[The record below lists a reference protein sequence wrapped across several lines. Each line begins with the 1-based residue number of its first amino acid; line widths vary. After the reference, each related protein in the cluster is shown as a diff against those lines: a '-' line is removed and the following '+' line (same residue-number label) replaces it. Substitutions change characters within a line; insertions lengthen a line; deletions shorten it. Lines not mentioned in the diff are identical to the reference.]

1 MYATYFKPFPT
12 LTTPRLILRKVQK
25 KDLDDIYEY
34 CRLPSSYKYAQWQ
47 PHEDRGVT
55 KQYLAWLFSAMRHG
69 AYFTWVIEL
78 RETGRVIGTCS
89 FVNMDE
95 EYKIAEIGY
104 GIGKRFWGNGYAT
117 EAVRAVMDYGF
128 TRVGLLK
135 VNARIMREN
144 LSSVR
149 LAGRVGMS
157 CEGIQRKGVYAKKQA
172 HDLYLFGITDE
183 DYKQLLAE
191 EEKTDR
197 AKNAAGPDDA
207 AAKAKSVE
215 AAESTKTAEKAKTAE
230 NVATA
235 ENIETAEN
243 AENAATVETA
253 QSAESVEEVATV
265 EDDGNAE
272 KSDEVK
278 TTEKAE
284 ITERV
289 AEAESI
295 KNTENAKSDESAPAA
310 ENTETVQSTAA
321 KETIEAARN
330 AGIAENGE
338 AAGNTKTAKK
348 C

>member
-12 LTTPRLILRKVQK
+12 LTTPRLTLRKVQK

-34 CRLPSSYKYAQWQ
+34 CRLPSSCKYAQWQ

-78 RETGRVIGTCS
+78 RETGKVIGTCS

-104 GIGKRFWGNGYAT
+104 GIGKSFWGNGYAT

-191 EEKTDR
+191 EEKADH
-197 AKNAAGPDDA
+197 AKNAAGSDHA
-207 AAKAKSVE
+207 TAKAQS
-215 AAESTKTAEKAKTAE
+215 AATTEGT
-230 NVATA
+230 ATA
-235 ENIETAEN
+235 EDTETAKNIETAQSVETAGITESPRNAEDVGKAAAVETVRSAETAEN
-243 AENAATVETA
+243 AANVAAVAAAEKIENIEN
-253 QSAESVEEVATV
+253 AESVEVPKSTEITESAAAAENS
-265 EDDGNAE
+265 EDDGKTEESE
-272 KSDEVK
+272 KIS
-278 TTEKAE
+278 
-284 ITERV
+284 
-289 AEAESI
+289 
-295 KNTENAKSDESAPAA
+295 N
-310 ENTETVQSTAA
+310 
-321 KETIEAARN
+321 
-330 AGIAENGE
+330 
-338 AAGNTKTAKK
+338 
-348 C
+348 

>member
-34 CRLPSSYKYAQWQ
+34 CRLPSSCKYAQWQ

-197 AKNAAGPDDA
+197 AKNAVGPDDA

-215 AAESTKTAEKAKTAE
+215 AAESTKTAENAETAE
-230 NVATA
+230 NVAIAKVTEAARSA
-235 ENIETAEN
+235 ENVEK
-243 AENAATVETA
+243 AATVEDNGTA
-253 QSAESVEEVATV
+253 Q
-265 EDDGNAE
+265 

-284 ITERV
+284 ITEKA
-289 AEAESI
+289 AETEKI